1 MEKRKSCAIMRSEP
15 LQAEAEPIYCTEFSG
30 EKQYMIRILF
40 VCLGNICRSPMAE
53 FVFRELVRREGLED
67 RITAESAAT
76 STEALGCN
84 VHAGARQK
92 LQEEGIP
99 FAWRQA
105 RQIERRDYAR
115 FDHLIGMETRNVSAM
130 RRAGGSYPACS
141 PDRPRVRHRKEGRTT
156 AQCRHRAHPF
166 WAHARS
172 PGSPSADT
180 PCGPAFP
187 KRPT

>member
-1 MEKRKSCAIMRSEP
+1 
-15 LQAEAEPIYCTEFSG
+15 
-30 EKQYMIRILF
+30 MIRILF

-130 RRAGGSYPACS
+130 RRAFGGDPEGKICRLLDYTQ
-141 PDRPRVRHRKEGRTT
+141 RPRDIADPWYTDDFAAAYRDLLEG
-156 AQCRHRAHPF
+156 
-166 WAHARS
+166 
-172 PGSPSADT
+172 
-180 PCGPAFP
+180 CGALLEAL
-187 KRPT
+187 RREL